1 MKRLIHISLLLLLT
15 LGWAGVSQAAQT
27 VTFGSDASTTP
38 FITDGIADITLSIPS
53 GNFTCVCFGIQSTA
67 LSVTSVTDTG
77 GNTYTLADTDEIADT
92 VEVWMYCGKATSSA
106 TAITVTMNSNNGNEG
121 HAFAWTVTES
131 ATTVGNTSSGNTN
144 GTSHSSGAVAITGS
158 NSVMVGFTIFSSN
171 SAPTID
177 ANYTESLNRQSLTA
191 GYRAVTAGDT
201 MVNTTGGNRQSAT
214 ILTEIKASSVTVL
227 TRGLLLG
234 VYP

>member
-1 MKRLIHISLLLLLT
+1 MRRLIAIGLLLLT
-15 LGWAGVSQAAQT
+15 LGWAGVSQAAQA

-38 FITDGIADITLSIPS
+38 FITDGIADITLSIAS
-53 GNFTCVCFGIQSTA
+53 GNFTCVGFGIQSTA

-77 GNTYTLADTDEIADT
+77 GNTYTLADTDEVAST
-92 VEVWMYCGKATSSA
+92 VEAWMYCGTATSSA
-106 TAITVTMNSNNGNEG
+106 TAITITMNTNNGNEG

-131 ATTVGNTSSGNTN
+131 ANTVGNTSSGNAN
-144 GTSHSSGAVAITGS
+144 STSHSSGAVAITGA
-158 NSVMVGFTIFSSN
+158 NSIMVGFTVFGASS
-171 SAPTID
+171 SPTID
-177 ANYTESLNRQSLTA
+177 ADYTENLNRASLTA

-214 ILTEIKASSVTVL
+214 ILTEIKASAAAASV
-227 TRGLLLG
+227 RGMLLG